1 MELKDFIE
9 KSIDEITTA
18 IHNSSKKMI
27 ENKTGK
33 GIPDHHEI
41 NISFDIAVTVGDTNE
56 HSAGAK
62 INVLNT
68 LGLGTGVKSGKEFQE
83 VNRISFVIPL
93 KIDTIGSPNYTVM

>member
-27 ENKTGK
+27 EDKTGR

-41 NISFDIAVTVGDTNE
+41 NISF
-56 HSAGAK
+56 
-62 INVLNT
+62 
-68 LGLGTGVKSGKEFQE
+68 
-83 VNRISFVIPL
+83 
-93 KIDTIGSPNYTVM
+93 